1 MIQGIVKLVNC
12 INLWCRN
19 KEGLHLQVDQQ
30 KDLLEDPIQVL
41 DQVVQDHKVDLQ
53 LVPLV
58 IQAAKGHRV
67 TFKTRN
73 CCSSVHRLWL
83 TECWLAINLSHLK

>member
-19 KEGLHLQVDQQ
+19 KEGLPLQVDQQ
-30 KDLLEDPIQVL
+30 KDLLVDLTPAL

-53 LVPLV
+53 LVLLV
-58 IQAAKGHRV
+58 IQAAKGHQV

-73 CCSSVHRLWL
+73 CCSFVHRLWH
-83 TECWLAINLSHLK
+83 TEC